1 LISVCSGI
9 KRDGSRCTATVEPPQ
24 QYCWWHD
31 PANADKRR
39 RAASKGGKGG
49 GSREIRDLKRRIS
62 EVVDAVLEGSQD
74 RGRAAVAI
82 QGFNALRGVLEFG
95 EEDPRDRRA
104 RGPHRGLRT
113 AAGRRP
119 EMGSLERRI
128 EILEDV
134 RMRGER
140 QFVSEALSQL
150 SDEELDALEE
160 SLDAEARARGEEPQ
174 PNEYLEELKRWEAE
188 ATERQRRR

>member
-1 LISVCSGI
+1 MAVCSGI
-9 KRDGSRCTATVEPPQ
+9 KRDSSRCTATVEPPH

-82 QGFNALRGVLEFG
+82 QGLNALRGVLE
-95 EEDPRDRRA
+95 
-104 RGPHRGLRT
+104 
-113 AAGRRP
+113 
-119 EMGSLERRI
+119 LERKI
-128 EILEDV
+128 KETDELEA
-134 RMRGER
+134 RL
-140 QFVSEALSQL
+140 EALERDGKEGGS
-150 SDEELDALEE
+150 
-160 SLDAEARARGEEPQ
+160 
-174 PNEYLEELKRWEAE
+174 RWGA
-188 ATERQRRR
+188 